1 MQNNMLAMWLL
12 LIGGIVHLLPMV
24 YTWLADLTGGT
35 PWIQIIVGLISVIVA
50 LMGLFSGK
58 RGAM

>member
-24 YTWLADLTGGT
+24 YAWLADLTGGT

-50 LMGLFSGK
+50 LMGLFGGK
-58 RGAM
+58 KSTI